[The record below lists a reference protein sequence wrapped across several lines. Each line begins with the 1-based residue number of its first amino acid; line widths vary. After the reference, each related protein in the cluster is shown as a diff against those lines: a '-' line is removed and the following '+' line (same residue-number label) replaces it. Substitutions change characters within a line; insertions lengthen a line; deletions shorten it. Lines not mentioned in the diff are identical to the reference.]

1 MQSLIHLTGALV
13 QQNLSPSE
21 TLRWQHLQSLNESIR
36 AASAAGD
43 IMDTFINNKC
53 RQHRHFSQDGLAELL
68 SLHKAISQNMHGVTT
83 ILYGTSDIKN
93 NAAAEAVRDTT
104 RQLERQEF
112 PVIRRHMARVAAG
125 LTESEET
132 NALHVELL
140 SQLRRFNTHVMTA
153 ASIKN
158 HDG

>member
-1 MQSLIHLTGALV
+1 MALSAVLGADLGSAVMAKVLTLNLSWSALV

-36 AASAAGD
+36 AAASAAGD
-43 IMDTFINNKC
+43 IMDTLINNKC

-83 ILYGTSDIKN
+83 ILYGTSDVKN

-104 RQLERQEF
+104 RQLER
-112 PVIRRHMARVAAG
+112 
-125 LTESEET
+125 
-132 NALHVELL
+132 
-140 SQLRRFNTHVMTA
+140 
-153 ASIKN
+153 
-158 HDG
+158 